1 MFEKRSS
8 GSRPNSIRV
17 RVENPFLKER
27 AAVRKKY
34 QSQERKSNHK
44 FEIVRGQE
52 LLVQVPL
59 PMAEVWAEMQAQVE
73 ELTGQAGLQILRA
86 VLENEVTRRVGPPHR
101 PNPSAGCVRWGKQP
115 GYVVF
120 AGQKIPLERPRVRT
134 REGQEVELESYGQ
147 LQQDGKLQRA
157 VREGVVAGLSTR
169 NYRRAVESVLEGYGI
184 EKSSVSRQFVAAS
197 SNQLRVLCERRLEG
211 LNLVVL
217 MIDGIHFG
225 GQVLVVALG
234 IAESG
239 EKHVLG
245 VWQGATENTTVVTGL
260 LEDLVD
266 RGLDLQRRYL
276 VVIDGSKALR
286 AGVERVFG
294 KQAEVQRC
302 QIHKRRNVKEYLPEN
317 CQRDYDRRMRNAYA
331 MNNYAE
337 AKAALE
343 KIFRQLERINP
354 TAARS
359 LEEGLEETLTVHRL
373 GVGAV
378 LRRKLAT
385 TNPIESCLST
395 VQRVVRIVDVAAK
408 EISRCA
414 GPPPDRWWQ
423 ALSPASRRLTDVW
436 QPLTLFRPAHERG
449 TFARPSLP
457 RDWQPGNGRAVQ
469 PPIACNG
476 QALLPRHL
484 HRL

>member
-1 MFEKRSS
+1 
-8 GSRPNSIRV
+8 
-17 RVENPFLKER
+17 
-27 AAVRKKY
+27 VRKKY
-34 QSQERKSNHK
+34 QQKERKSIHK
-44 FEIVRGQE
+44 FEIVGGQE
-52 LLVQVPL
+52 LRVQVPL
-59 PMAEVWAEMQAQVE
+59 PMAEVWAETQAQVE
-73 ELTGQAGLQILRA
+73 QLAGQAGLQILRA
-86 VLENEVTRRVGPPHR
+86 ILENEVTRRVGPPHR

-120 AGQKIPLERPRVRT
+120 SGRKVPVERPRVRT
-134 REGQEVELESYGQ
+134 REGQEVELESYRQ

-157 VREGVVAGLSTR
+157 VREGVVSGLSTR
-169 NYRRAVESVLEGYGI
+169 NYHRAVESVLEGYGI

-197 SNQLRVLCERRLEG
+197 SNELRALCERRLED
-211 LNLVVL
+211 LHLVVL

-234 IAESG
+234 IAEGG

-245 VWQGATENTTVVTGL
+245 VWQGATENTTVVKGL
-260 LEDLVD
+260 LEDLID
-266 RGLDLQRRYL
+266 RGLDLGRRYL
-276 VVIDGSKALR
+276 VVMDGSKALR

-294 KQAEVQRC
+294 ERVEVQRC
-302 QIHKRRNVKEYLPEN
+302 QVHKRRNVREYLPEN
-317 CQRDYDRRMRNAYA
+317 CQKDYDRRMRNAYG

-395 VQRVVRIVDVAAK
+395 VQRVARNVK
-408 EISRCA
+408 
-414 GPPPDRWWQ
+414 RW
-423 ALSPASRRLTDVW
+423 REGN
-436 QPLTLFRPAHERG
+436 QPLRWTATGLLEAEKKFRRIKGYQELLLLKERLN
-449 TFARPSLP
+449 PSRLP
-457 RDWQPGNGRAVQ
+457 QKEPKATEV
-469 PPIACNG
+469 A
-476 QALLPRHL
+476 
-484 HRL
+484 

>member
-1 MFEKRSS
+1 
-8 GSRPNSIRV
+8 
-17 RVENPFLKER
+17 
-27 AAVRKKY
+27 VRKKY
-34 QSQERKSNHK
+34 QSKEGKSIPT
-44 FEIVRGQE
+44 FEVVAGQE

-59 PMAEVWAEMQAQVE
+59 PIAEVWAEMQAQVE
-73 ELTGQAGLQILRA
+73 ELAGQAGLQILRA
-86 VLENEVTRRVGPPHR
+86 ILENEVTRRVGPPHR

-120 AGQKIPLERPRVRT
+120 GGRKVPVERPRVRT
-134 REGQEVELESYGQ
+134 REGQEVELESYRQ

-197 SNQLRVLCERRLEG
+197 GNELRALCERRLED

-234 IAESG
+234 IAEGG

-245 VWQGATENTTVVTGL
+245 VWQGATENTTVVKGL

-266 RGLDLQRRYL
+266 RGLDLERRYL
-276 VVIDGSKALR
+276 VVMDGSKALR

-294 KQAEVQRC
+294 DRVEVQRC
-302 QIHKRRNVKEYLPEN
+302 QIHKRRNVREYLPEN

-331 MNNYAE
+331 MSHYTE

-373 GVGAV
+373 GIGAV

-395 VQRVVRIVDVAAK
+395 VQRVARNVK
-408 EISRCA
+408 
-414 GPPPDRWWQ
+414 RW
-423 ALSPASRRLTDVW
+423 REGN
-436 QPLTLFRPAHERG
+436 QPLRWTATGLLEAEKKFRRIKGYQELLLLKERLN
-449 TFARPSLP
+449 PSRLP
-457 RDWQPGNGRAVQ
+457 QKEVRTTEVA
-469 PPIACNG
+469 
-476 QALLPRHL
+476 
-484 HRL
+484 